1 MFVQLLQK
9 KETVSYVKGQISNL
23 LSMVQINNKN
33 SYIPKNNKM
42 TLGLLQ
48 KKKDITH
55 YKQSTIFF
63 FFMHHISYSLY
74 MQIL

>member
-48 KKKDITH
+48 KKKRYNT
-55 YKQSTIFF
+55 
-63 FFMHHISYSLY
+63 L
-74 MQIL
+74 